1 MVKVWLVFGVV
12 GLVYHKFIVQHHIV
26 GIHIRTLPTAAQ
38 HLKKA
43 AMKSGRYVFLC
54 GHFYGVKIRFSPFPP
69 LGNRAKNKEAK
80 PKSFKLLL
88 LASEARR

>member
-1 MVKVWLVFGVV
+1 
-12 GLVYHKFIVQHHIV
+12 
-26 GIHIRTLPTAAQ
+26 LPTAAQ

-88 LASEARR
+88 LASEDYWRNFIVFVIKHSKVILFY